1 MAAFFPAI
9 GAGLAKIGTFMTGP
23 VGIGLMAVA
32 GVGQLVGS
40 SIKKRNMLRD
50 QQEQA
55 AKNLEEA
62 KKMRAPKIPVD
73 PVTDQIIAESNEL
86 IQMGRDQAR
95 TGLNQTERNLVMNRI
110 ASQNRFSNRAGI
122 GSALRRIQ
130 ESEGIMQLGATMAQ
144 ARRQGAEVMASG
156 MASKQKALSERNVNR
171 RTVFAAANDR
181 YNAIQTAA
189 GQAFAQAQQNQLAQQ
204 AANQQLG
211 ASLLSLAM
219 QTGRYNPQS
228 PGGGSGFTPNS
239 SLMGDAPS
247 LGGGGIG
254 TPSLGET
261 SGSQISGQ
269 FPSLF
274 PEGGFTGLNMGQSS
288 MPPLPGTIEPTT
300 VVQEGNAP
308 Y

>member
-1 MAAFFPAI
+1 MALLFLPAI
-9 GAGLAKIGTFMTGP
+9 GAGLASIGTFLSGP
-23 VGIGLMAVA
+23 AGIGLMAVA

-40 SIKKRNMLRD
+40 SVKKRNMLRD

-62 KKMRAPKIPVD
+62 KKMRAPGIPVD

-110 ASQNRFSNRAGI
+110 AAQNRFSNRADI

-144 ARRQGAEVMASG
+144 ARRQGAEVMARG
-156 MASKQKALSERNVNR
+156 MAAKQGALSERNQNR

-189 GQAFAQAQQNQLAQQ
+189 GQAFAQSQQNQLAQQ
-204 AANQQLG
+204 AANQELG

-219 QTGRYNPQS
+219 QTGRQNPPV
-228 PGGGSGFTPNS
+228 PGGGSG
-239 SLMGDAPS
+239 MGGAPS

-254 TPSLGET
+254 TPSLGGT